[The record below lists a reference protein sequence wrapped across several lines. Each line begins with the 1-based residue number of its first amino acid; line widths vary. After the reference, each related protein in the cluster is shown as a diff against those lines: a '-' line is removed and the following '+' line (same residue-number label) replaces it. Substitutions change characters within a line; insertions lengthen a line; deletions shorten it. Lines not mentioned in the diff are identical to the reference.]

1 MTVEF
6 DMTYEEIKDKL
17 WSGAKDT
24 VEELTNDEF
33 EQVMSILEDYYWEDY
48 YCTDGSPTMTQIND
62 FLWFERDT
70 IAEWL
75 GYKDFD
81 AIMNRNNN
89 EEENE
94 DD

>member
-17 WSGAKDT
+17 RAGAKDT
-24 VEELTNDEF
+24 VEELTHYEF
-33 EQVMSILEDYYWEDY
+33 VQVMSILEDVYFTE
-48 YCTDGSPTMTQIND
+48 GSPTMTQIND

-75 GYKDFD
+75 GYTDFD
-81 AIMNRNNN
+81 AIMSRNKDK
-89 EEENE
+89 EENE
-94 DD
+94 DE

>member
-6 DMTYEEIKDKL
+6 DMTYEEIKDEL

-33 EQVMSILEDYYWEDY
+33 EQVMSILEDY

-81 AIMNRNNN
+81 AIMNRNTN

>member
-33 EQVMSILEDYYWEDY
+33 EQVMSILENDC
-48 YCTDGSPTMTQIND
+48 CTKGSPTMTQIND
-62 FLWFERDT
+62 FLWFARDG
-70 IAEWL
+70 IANWL

-81 AIMNRNNN
+81 AIINRNNN
-89 EEENE
+89 EEEDKDE
-94 DD
+94 

>member
-24 VEELTNDEF
+24 VEELTDDEF
-33 EQVMSILEDYYWEDY
+33 EQVMSILENDYFTE
-48 YCTDGSPTMTQIND
+48 GSPTMTTIND
-62 FLWFERDT
+62 ILWFERDT

-81 AIMNRNNN
+81 AIISR
-89 EEENE
+89 NE
-94 DD
+94 DKEDDKDE

>member
-6 DMTYEEIKDKL
+6 DMTYEEIKDEL
-17 WSGAKDT
+17 RAGAKDT
-24 VEELTNDEF
+24 VEELTYYEF
-33 EQVMSILEDYYWEDY
+33 VQVMSILEDAYF
-48 YCTDGSPTMTQIND
+48 TDDSPTMTQIND

-81 AIMNRNNN
+81 AIMSR
-89 EEENE
+89 NE
-94 DD
+94 DKEEDKDE